1 MTVNSKIKELNFC
14 SNLRIFLLQL
24 FSKVNI
30 INKNLHMPGIQGS
43 EAYSYK
49 KHTSP
54 LFLMTNL
61 TDHDN
66 QLVRLVSCCF
76 NECWAVLD
84 IYEEL

>member
-1 MTVNSKIKELNFC
+1 MDTWVWVFAHTNMWFADANSMTVNSKIKELNFC

-54 LFLMTNL
+54 LFLMTTL
-61 TDHDN
+61 TDHN
-66 QLVRLVSCCF
+66 KIS
-76 NECWAVLD
+76 
-84 IYEEL
+84 